1 MPRGVKKTQ
10 EAEVVSENNVTVEG
24 EVKEPET
31 VSKSVTVEVADE
43 NDSKEVS
50 SGKSKVD
57 EHKKTDVKKSDS
69 TQPTKKEPEK
79 SQPAEDRFYCIERP
93 VPMYLAKNV
102 ASPLLAM
109 VSGKCRIRS
118 QEGSWIKI
126 TIGIPE
132 KGATTG
138 YILKGQAIIK

>member
-1 MPRGVKKTQ
+1 MPRGVKKSQ
-10 EAEVVSENNVTVEG
+10 EAEVVSENNVTVVG
-24 EVKEPET
+24 EEKESET
-31 VSKSVTVEVADE
+31 ISKSATVEVSYE
-43 NDSKEVS
+43 KDSTVVS
-50 SGKSKVD
+50 SGKFKVD
-57 EHKKTDVKKSDS
+57 GHKKTDGKKSGS
-69 TQPTKKEPEK
+69 AQSVKQEPEK

-109 VSGKCRIRS
+109 VSGKCKIRS

-126 TIGIPE
+126 TIGVPE

-138 YILKGQAIIK
+138 YILKGQAMIK

>member
-10 EAEVVSENNVTVEG
+10 EAEVASENNVTVVG
-24 EVKEPET
+24 EEKEPEK
-31 VSKSVTVEVADE
+31 VSKSITVEVSDE
-43 NDSKEVS
+43 KDSKEVS
-50 SGKSKVD
+50 SGKSKAD
-57 EHKKTDVKKSDS
+57 EHKKADVKKSDS
-69 TQPTKKEPEK
+69 TQSAKKGPEK

-109 VSGKCRIRS
+109 VSGKCKIRS
-118 QEGSWIKI
+118 QEGPWIKI
-126 TIGIPE
+126 TIGVPE

-138 YILKGQAIIK
+138 YILKSQVIIK